1 MGFIASTIDALG
13 GAIIANVTAGANTT
27 ITTSTTTSLKAGDTI
42 TIGGLDQQ
50 TTNTSFWLALRNAIL
65 SINGFSG
72 YANTTAQISVT
83 VGSVISPTQFVLYY
97 DTSSIPGTFT
107 PSADLYVSRDE
118 YYRDNYIAI
127 DLIEMHL
134 KNSAGASD
142 PLYLCG
148 GGFNINY
155 NSPTAPGAGTNTYEA
170 QGEFIGFSTIS
181 EDFEIKVGKFSV
193 YLSGVG
199 NNYVNRFTSY
209 SPEGNRVVIY
219 RAFMERTL
227 SGGVEALGIVP
238 DPLILF
244 DGIIYNISIT
254 ETGSSC
260 QVSVE
265 CSTLFSD
272 FDRTSGRKSNN
283 GSNWN
288 FQDGNTYDKS
298 MEQAGFVGQS
308 NFLWGRV

>member
-1 MGFIASTIDALG
+1 MGFLAAIVNSVGFST
-13 GAIIANVTAGANTT
+13 IANVVAGANTT
-27 ITTSTTTSLKAGDTI
+27 VTTTQATSLKVGDTI

-50 TTNTSFWLALRNAIL
+50 TSNTNFWLALRNAIL
-65 SINGFSG
+65 QVNGFSG

-83 VGSVISPTQFVLYY
+83 VGSVISPTQFVLFY

-107 PSADLYVSRDE
+107 PTADLYVSRDE
-118 YYRDNYIAI
+118 FYRDNYIAI
-127 DLIEMHL
+127 DLVEMHL

-155 NSPTAPGAGTNTYEA
+155 NSPTAPDAGTNTYEA
-170 QGEFIGFSTIS
+170 QGEFIGFSTVS
-181 EDFEIKVGKFSV
+181 EDFEVKVGKFSI

-199 NNYVNRFTSY
+199 NDYVNRFTAY

-219 RAFMERTL
+219 RAFMEYTVA
-227 SGGVEALGIVP
+227 GGVEALGIVP

-244 DGIIYNISIT
+244 DGIIYNVSIT

-260 QVSVE
+260 QVTIE
-265 CSTLFSD
+265 CATLFSD
-272 FDRTSGRKSNN
+272 FERTAGRKSNN
-283 GSNWN
+283 GSNWL

-298 MEQAGFVGQS
+298 MSQAGFVGQS

>member
-1 MGFIASTIDALG
+1 MGFLAAIVNSVGFST
-13 GAIIANVTAGANTT
+13 IANVIAGANTT
-27 ITTSTTTSLKAGDTI
+27 VTTTQATSLKVGDTI

-50 TTNTSFWLALRNAIL
+50 TSNTNFWLLLRNSIL
-65 SINGFSG
+65 KVNGFSG

-83 VGSVISPTQFVLYY
+83 VGSVISPTQFVLFY

-107 PSADLYVSRDE
+107 PTADLYVSRDE
-118 YYRDNYIAI
+118 FYRDNYIAI
-127 DLIEMHL
+127 DLVEMHL

-155 NSPTAPGAGTNTYEA
+155 NSPTAPDAGTNTYEA
-170 QGEFIGFSTIS
+170 QGEFIGFSTVS
-181 EDFEIKVGKFSV
+181 EDFEVKVGKFSI

-199 NNYVNRFTSY
+199 NDYVNRFTAY

-219 RAFMERTL
+219 RAFMEYTVA
-227 SGGVEALGIVP
+227 GGVEALGIVP

-244 DGIIYNISIT
+244 DGIIYNVSIT

-260 QVSVE
+260 QVTIE
-265 CSTLFSD
+265 CATLFSD
-272 FDRTSGRKSNN
+272 FERTAGRKSNN
-283 GSNWN
+283 GSNWL

-298 MEQAGFVGQS
+298 MSQAGFVGQS

>member
-1 MGFIASTIDALG
+1 M
-13 GAIIANVTAGANTT
+13 GAIVALAGAIGSAFIANVTSGANVT
-27 ITTSTTTSLKAGDTI
+27 ITTSTTVSYKVGDTI

-50 TTNTSFWLALRNAIL
+50 TSNTNFWTLFRNSIL
-65 SINGFSG
+65 QVNGFSG

-83 VGSVISPTQFVLYY
+83 VGSVISPTQFVLFY

-107 PSADLYVSRDE
+107 PSAQLYVSRDE
-118 YYRDNYIAI
+118 FYRDNYIAI
-127 DLIEMHL
+127 DLVEMHL
-134 KNSAGASD
+134 KNSAGNSD

-155 NSPTAPGAGTNTYEA
+155 DSPTAPNAGTNSYEA
-170 QGEFIGFSTIS
+170 QGEFIGFSTVS
-181 EDFEIKVGKFSV
+181 EDFEVKVGKFSI

-199 NNYVNRFTSY
+199 NDYVNRFTSF

-219 RAFMERTL
+219 RAFMEYTVA
-227 SGGVEALGIVP
+227 GGVEALGIVP

-244 DGIIYNISIT
+244 DGIIYNVSIT

-260 QVSVE
+260 QVTIE
-265 CSTLFSD
+265 CATLFSD
-272 FDRTSGRKSNN
+272 FERTAGRKSNN
-283 GSNWN
+283 GSNWL

-298 MEQAGFVGQS
+298 MSQAGFVGQS

>member
-1 MGFIASTIDALG
+1 MGYVVTGAVAS
-13 GAIIANVTAGANTT
+13 GAAFIANVVAGANTT
-27 ITTSTTTSLKAGDTI
+27 INTSTTTSYAVGDTV

-50 TTNTSFWLALRNAIL
+50 TSNTNFWTLFRNIVL
-65 SINGFSG
+65 QINGFSG
-72 YANTTAQISVT
+72 FANTTAQISVT
-83 VGSVISPTQFVLYY
+83 IGSVISPTQFVLFY

-107 PSADLYVSRDE
+107 PSADLYVARDE
-118 YYRDNYIAI
+118 FYRDNYIAI

-155 NSPTAPGAGTNTYEA
+155 DSPTAPNAGTNTYEA

-227 SGGVEALGIVP
+227 AGGVEALGIVP

-254 ETGSSC
+254 ETGVSC

-272 FDRTSGRKSNN
+272 FDRTAGRKSNN
-283 GSNWN
+283 GSNWR